1 MSGSLS
7 ISLIV
12 EIEGTMA
19 TIRVNRPCNVVW
31 RTFTDLSSWKNWW
44 SDLKKVNPGWQVDA
58 TLEWEGGDR
67 GMVFDFVPLKR
78 IGVRGS
84 YNEAITWSFTTDTP
98 QSTIVAMEGDLS
110 ESTLRETSPGAL
122 ETEFQSVLF
131 EFKKYVESIN
141 GSATP
146 RHPSQ

>member
-7 ISLIV
+7 ISLIA

-19 TIRVNRPCNVVW
+19 TIRVNRPCSVVW

-67 GMVFDFVPLKR
+67 GMVFDFVPLKGSGC
-78 IGVRGS
+78 GV
-84 YNEAITWSFTTDTP
+84 
-98 QSTIVAMEGDLS
+98 
-110 ESTLRETSPGAL
+110 
-122 ETEFQSVLF
+122 
-131 EFKKYVESIN
+131 
-141 GSATP
+141 ATM
-146 RHPSQ
+146 RR